1 MVRATENPDEGDSP
15 DSGFTT
21 ANVGNSGYIP
31 YNPEGTVGVA
41 VGDGTFNAESSS
53 AEIRDSV
60 LEYLSRSGLNVAPM
74 PLKGLGGA
82 GEIILAI
89 ATGVATDVLVHVWK
103 QAREF
108 LRSWGEAKTQRALNA
123 HRVRCT
129 IQLGDK
135 RGSGR
140 DAIQLLLLLPELK
153 DHLAAVYPNRDYWF
167 VVFSAT
173 PKIDFVQIELTEYD
187 DLGRA
192 VRQMVKAIGRIPS
205 SGYMRLML
213 QDGPFG
219 SRRVTY
225 HVA

>member
-1 MVRATENPDEGDSP
+1 MVRATDS
-15 DSGFTT
+15 
-21 ANVGNSGYIP
+21 ANVGDTPEHGPSTADADNYDYIP

-41 VGDGTFNAESSS
+41 VGDGAYNAGSSS
-53 AEIRDSV
+53 AEIRASV
-60 LEYLSRSGLNVAPM
+60 LEYLSRSGLKVAPM

-103 QAREF
+103 QARAF
-108 LRSWGEAKTQRALNA
+108 FRSWGDAKTQRALNA
-123 HRVRCT
+123 HRITCT
-129 IQLGDK
+129 VQLGDK
-135 RGSGR
+135 RGSRR

-167 VVFSAT
+167 VIFSAT
-173 PKIDFVQIELTEYD
+173 PKVDFVQIELTEYD
-187 DLGRA
+187 DLGRTA
-192 VRQMVKAIGRIPS
+192 RQMAKVLRNMSRSP
-205 SGYMRLML
+205 YMRLML